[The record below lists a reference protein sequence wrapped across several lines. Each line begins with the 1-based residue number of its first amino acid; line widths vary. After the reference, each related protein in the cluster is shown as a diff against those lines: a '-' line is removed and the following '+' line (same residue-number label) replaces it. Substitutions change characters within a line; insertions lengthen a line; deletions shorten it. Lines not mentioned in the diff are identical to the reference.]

1 MNQQSGVSYSLSRR
15 EAWTRL
21 SVVLLYACAM
31 GMLEAIC
38 VIYLRRLI
46 LPEGLDAGHAPL
58 RLGRHVELIRE
69 ASTIIML
76 GTVAWLS
83 GRTARSR
90 IASFFVMFGIWD
102 ILYYAGLKWLAGWP
116 ASWFTWDCLF
126 LIPKPWYGP
135 VLAPVLISAYFVVVC
150 GLLYVCEESGRRVR
164 LGPGVWA
171 LQTAGLL
178 VWYWSFVK
186 DTALIHAHGYKS
198 VIYSWPL
205 FAGGLLCC
213 GLSVMVCVRRWVR
226 LQPCAVECAK
236 SVETGRLGAQDVA
249 SEADG
254 DRLRGE

>member
-1 MNQQSGVSYSLSRR
+1 MNSGSDVLPSSRCGA
-15 EAWTRL
+15 AWKRL
-21 SVVLLYACAM
+21 AVVLLYACAM

-46 LPEGLDAGHAPL
+46 LPEGLGAGHAPL

-69 ASTIIML
+69 ASTIVML

-135 VLAPVLISAYFVVVC
+135 VLAPVLISAYFVAVC
-150 GLLYVCEESGRRVR
+150 GFLYVCEESGRRAKP
-164 LGPGVWA
+164 GAGVWA

-186 DTALIHAHGYKS
+186 DTALIHAHGYKGM
-198 VIYSWPL
+198 IYSWPL
-205 FAGGLLCC
+205 FVTGLLCC
-213 GLSVMVCVRRWVR
+213 AASVAICLRRLAV
-226 LQPCAVECAK
+226 LQPCAVQCAE
-236 SVETGRLGAQDVA
+236 SVEAGGFGAQDVA
-249 SEADG
+249 SQADG
-254 DRLRGE
+254 DCARGE